1 MDQQAVCRKM
11 AQLVGLTQEEAAV
24 WQEVCDAC
32 CQRVLARLR
41 PGVDQESNRDRLELC
56 AAMLAAQQVRLRLTD
71 GAQSF
76 RLGEVSASY
85 GAPEDSRDA
94 WEWIGD
100 LLDHWGVALM
110 GLE

>member
-1 MDQQAVCRKM
+1 MDQQAVCQKM
-11 AQLVGLTQEEAAV
+11 AQLAGLTQEEAAS
-24 WQEVCDAC
+24 WQGVCDAC

-41 PGVDQESNRDRLELC
+41 SGVDQEANRDRLELC
-56 AAMLAAQQVRLRLTD
+56 AAMLAAQQVRLRLSD

-76 RLGEVSASY
+76 RLGEVSATY
-85 GAPEDSRDA
+85 GPPEESRNA
-94 WEWIGD
+94 WEWISD